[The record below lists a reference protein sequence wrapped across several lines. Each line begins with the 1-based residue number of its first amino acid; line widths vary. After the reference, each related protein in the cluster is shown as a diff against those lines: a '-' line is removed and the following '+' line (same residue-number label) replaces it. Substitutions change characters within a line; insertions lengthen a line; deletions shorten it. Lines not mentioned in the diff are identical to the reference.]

1 MKVFLVLGKW
11 DFSYSGVFSTREKA
25 EAYIEVRD
33 KELQRL
39 MRDKELQRLM
49 GGGYPGSYTSPVT
62 ANLII
67 EEADLDS
74 DTSGDWDEET
84 LRELE
89 EYPDDKP
96 PLP

>member
-1 MKVFLVLGKW
+1 MKVFLVQTVFVVLDKW
-11 DFSYSGVFSTREKA
+11 GTAFNRVFSTREKA

-33 KELQRL
+33 KEIQRL
-39 MRDKELQRLM
+39 MD
-49 GGGYPGSYTSPVT
+49 GGYPGSFTSQVT

-67 EEADLDS
+67 EETEIDLV
-74 DTSGDWDEET
+74 
-84 LRELE
+84 E

>member
-39 MRDKELQRLM
+39 M

-74 DTSGDWDEET
+74 ETSGDWDEET

>member
-33 KELQRL
+33 KEIQRL
-39 MRDKELQRLM
+39 MD
-49 GGGYPGSYTSPVT
+49 GGYPGSFTSHVT

-74 DTSGDWDEET
+74 ETSGDWDEET

>member
-39 MRDKELQRLM
+39 MD
-49 GGGYPGSYTSPVT
+49 GGYPGSYTSPVT

-74 DTSGDWDEET
+74 ETSGDWDEET